1 MESTIILRAPSDLKT
16 KIEQARNAKK
26 LTRDELATKLG
37 VQSKVIMEYE
47 TGKAIPTN
55 AFIARLEKELGVKLP
70 RAKKVEI

>member
-1 MESTIILRAPSDLKT
+1 MESTILRAPSDLKT
-16 KIEQARNAKK
+16 KIEHARNTKK

-47 TGKAIPTN
+47 PGKAIPTN

>member
-1 MESTIILRAPSDLKT
+1 MEPTILLRAPADLKT

-26 LTRDELATKLG
+26 MTRDELAKKMG

-55 AFIARLEKELGVKLP
+55 SFIARLEKELGSKLP
-70 RAKKVEI
+70 RAIKVEI